1 MRDRASLFA
10 RWRGSIAGAWLAMA
24 YALAV
29 LASALA
35 VPGRAETGPD
45 GAQIVLCSGAMLAG
59 DPADDA
65 QGAAGHCQG
74 CPAMPAVGLPPS
86 PGFVAFAPR
95 VCASERSAQASGVL
109 AHGFPLGLANPRAPP
124 AA

>member
-1 MRDRASLFA
+1 
-10 RWRGSIAGAWLAMA
+10 MA

-35 VPGRAETGPD
+35 VPVRAETGPD
-45 GAQIVLCSGAMLAG
+45 GAQLVLCSGAMPAG

-65 QGAAGHCQG
+65 QAAAGHCQG
-74 CPAMPAVGLPPS
+74 CPAMPAAGLPPS
-86 PGFVAFAPR
+86 PGFVAMSPR
-95 VCASERSAQASGVL
+95 GCASERSATATAVL

-124 AA
+124 TV